1 MTMSCDVMIV
11 GAGPV
16 GLAFARSLAE
26 TGLEI
31 LIVEQGDLATLKAP
45 PPDGRAIALNHRSM
59 GILERLDVADRFA
72 PEHMSL
78 LRRAEVLDGTSPF
91 ALVFDAAARNAATLG
106 WLVPNH
112 AIRKGIF
119 DSFSHHGGA
128 RLLTG
133 VKAGGARRVEDGI
146 ALSLS
151 DGRVVETRLL
161 VAADTRFSALRR
173 QMGISAFMHDFGR
186 SMIVCDMAHEAEHG
200 DTALEGFFHGVTIAT
215 LPLTGRRSSIV
226 VTLPSHEA
234 EPLMASGTDAIAAMA
249 EREMK
254 GRLGH
259 LTPVADAHLYPL
271 VAVYAHAFHADRFAL
286 IGDAAV
292 GMHPVTAHGFNFGL
306 LGQHLLAGEILAAL
320 RDDRDIAAPDGLA
333 RYARAHRR
341 ETFALFHATN
351 GIASL
356 YANEAAPA
364 RFLRAAGLRL
374 AHALPPVRDMV
385 VARLTAGM

>member
-26 TGLEI
+26 SGLEI
-31 LIVEQGDLATLKAP
+31 LIVEQAELATLKAP

-59 GILERLDVADRFA
+59 GILERLDVAGRFA
-72 PEHMSL
+72 PEHRSY
-78 LRRAEVLDGTSPF
+78 LRRAEVLDGASPF

-112 AIRKGIF
+112 AIRKAVF
-119 DSFSHHGGA
+119 ESFSHHGGA
-128 RLLTG
+128 RLMAG
-133 VKAGGARRVEDGI
+133 VKAGAVRRVEDGV
-146 ALSLS
+146 AVSLS
-151 DGRVVETRLL
+151 DGTVVETRLL

-234 EPLMASGTDAIAAMA
+234 EPLMADGTDAIAAMA

-254 GRLGH
+254 GRLGR
-259 LTPVADAHLYPL
+259 LTPLADAHLYPL

-306 LGQHLLAGEILAAL
+306 LSQHLLASEILSAL
-320 RDDRDIAAPDGLA
+320 REDRDIAATEGLA

-341 ETFALFHATN
+341 ETFPLFHATN

-356 YANEAAPA
+356 YANETAPA
-364 RFLRAAGLRL
+364 RLLRSAGLRL
-374 AHALPPVRDMV
+374 AHALPPFRDLV
-385 VARLTAGM
+385 VARLTASM

>member
-16 GLAFARSLAE
+16 GLAFARSLAGS
-26 TGLEI
+26 GLEI
-31 LIVEQGDLATLKAP
+31 VIVEQAEQDALKNPA
-45 PPDGRAIALNHRSM
+45 PDGRAIALNHRSM
-59 GILERLDVADRFA
+59 AILERLDVAERIA
-72 PEHMSL
+72 PDHRSF
-78 LRRAEVLDGTSPF
+78 LRKAEVLDGASPF
-91 ALVFDAAARNAATLG
+91 TLVFDAAARNADTLG

-112 AIRKGIF
+112 AIRRALY
-119 DSFSHHGGA
+119 DSFVHHGGA

-133 VKAGGARRVEDGI
+133 VKAGAARRVPGGM
-146 ALSLS
+146 AVSLS
-151 DGRVVETRLL
+151 DGRVVEARLL

-234 EPLMASGTDAIAAMA
+234 DPLMAGGPDAIAAMA
-249 EREMK
+249 ERELR
-254 GRLGH
+254 GRLGR
-259 LTPVADAHLYPL
+259 LTPVAPPHLYPL
-271 VAVYAHAFHADRFAL
+271 VAVYAHAFHAERFAL

-306 LGQHLLAGEILAAL
+306 VSQHLLAGEVCKAVQ
-320 RDDRDIAAPDGLA
+320 DNEDIAAPQRLA
-333 RYARAHRR
+333 RYARAHRL
-341 ETFALFHATN
+341 ETFPLFHATN

-356 YANEAAPA
+356 YANETAPA
-364 RFLRAAGLRL
+364 RFLRTAGLRL
-374 AHALPPVRDMV
+374 AHALPPVRDLV